1 MRSRRGQ
8 NQRDSQGRQKPE
20 RERPEIYLSEDA
32 CLLCNEHCGNNKG
45 DKSICQLCSEPVKQ
59 QGTKLSLMKSKL
71 SH

>member
-8 NQRDSQGRQKPE
+8 NQRDSRGRQKSE
-20 RERPEIYLSEDA
+20 RERPEIYIRP

-45 DKSICQLCSEPVKQ
+45 DKSICRLCSEQVKKLR
-59 QGTKLSLMKSKL
+59 TKLTLVKNKL